1 MERLSEL
8 FNVNHFIVSQ
18 VNPHI
23 IPFLTTQSPTP
34 IFYRALYRMLSLG
47 QSELDLRFSQMIE
60 MGIAPTFLH
69 RCLMV
74 IRQNYVGHVTI
85 VPQWQ
90 WRDYFGL
97 MEDPNGDVLKEF
109 VKRGIALFFPISVNS
124 LMVSVGE
131 RATWELIPVIKNH
144 LSIELTLDECVYA
157 LRCKAVGIS
166 STQVT
171 GSKSKLHQRRVTVNE
186 VTHVGLKSNEN
197 LSISTTEIAGLLS
210 DEYGATRVRYK
221 SADTVDPRN
230 EDIFIAGKMSA

>member
-109 VKRGIALFFPISVNS
+109 VKHGIALF
-124 LMVSVGE
+124 
-131 RATWELIPVIKNH
+131 WELIPVIKNH